1 MKKALA
7 TILALVMALGFTT
20 MAWAADEG
28 PDMSGTV
35 VNVTAANAQDVL
47 DGKYGSIDGKTI
59 HFAQG
64 AYEKLYLA
72 RVIADDTCLGSGVD
86 YYKGVAH
93 VEVKG
98 SGSTCNP
105 IVTWTV
111 GDKVSAFAGLTTRA
125 QFFVR
130 TVKNVTFTAEAGAT
144 FAGFEA
150 AARWAN
156 DTEKTAMSA
165 YFSSKNVQ
173 FEELRIEKGEDGND
187 LTSPIVRTNYSG
199 SWLDFSL
206 QNITFDG
213 LTINGSL
220 SVSKA
225 KDVLT
230 NYDNDG
236 IIVRNCSF
244 NPSGEGKN
252 GIELKSLTTPYR
264 NVQVTGCTFTGATND
279 GLYIQR
285 LQGAT
290 IKNNSFENIGKRAIQ
305 LNANNGM
312 GGNVIIQENYINNC
326 GDRAIRFG
334 TVNSDA
340 NVKVNNNVIVN
351 STGREGGQLFK
362 ANEVETGG
370 SVNLDN
376 NYWSGKPAAT
386 AVNTGSGVTV
396 PTKTGIAGGTFKG
409 EVTADMLVEGVV
421 TVNNGDG
428 TFTVR
433 APQPEQTPPRYYYY
447 NSTTTDTKADDTKG
461 SPKTFDAGIA
471 LYVGMALTSAAGVA
485 FVGKKRED

>member
-1 MKKALA
+1 MKKVLA
-7 TILALVMALGFTT
+7 TILALVMALGVTT
-20 MAWAADEG
+20 MAWAGNEG

-64 AYEKLYLA
+64 EYGILYLA

-86 YYKGVAH
+86 YYKGVAN

-111 GDKVSAFAGLTTRA
+111 GDKVSAFDRLTTRA

-156 DTEKTAMSA
+156 DTEMAAMSA

-187 LTSPIVRTNYSG
+187 LTSPYVRTNYSG

-206 QNITFDG
+206 QNITFNG
-213 LTINGSL
+213 LTIKGSL

-225 KDVLT
+225 DVLT
-230 NYDNDG
+230 DYANDD
-236 IIVRNCSF
+236 IIVKNCSF
-244 NPSGEGKN
+244 NPSGEWKN
-252 GIELKSLTTPYR
+252 GIELKSLTTPYQ

-290 IKNNSFENIGKRAIQ
+290 IENNSFKNIGKRAIQ
-305 LNANNGM
+305 LNAGDNEGNGM
-312 GGNVIIQENYINNC
+312 GGNVIIQENYIDTC

-351 STGREGGQLFK
+351 SGDESGQLFK
-362 ANEVETGG
+362 ANKVMTGG

-386 AVNTGSGVTV
+386 AVNPNGGVTV
-396 PTKTGIAGGTFKG
+396 PTKTGIVGGTFTVD
-409 EVTADMLVEGVV
+409 VTNYMAEGVV

-433 APQPEQTPPRYYYY
+433 APRYYY
-447 NSTTTDTKADDTKG
+447 NSTTTTTDTKADDTKG
-461 SPKTFDAGIA
+461 SPKTFDAGMGIYAVSA
-471 LYVGMALTSAAGVA
+471 LLSVTGMAYVG
-485 FVGKKRED
+485 KRKF

>member
-1 MKKALA
+1 MKKVLA
-7 TILALVMALGFTT
+7 TILALVMALGLTT
-20 MAWAADEG
+20 MAWAGNEG

-156 DTEKTAMSA
+156 DTEMAAMSA
-165 YFSSKNVQ
+165 YFSNKNVQ

-187 LTSPIVRTNYSG
+187 LTSPYVRTNYSG

-213 LTINGSL
+213 LTIDGSL
-220 SVSKA
+220 SVSKLSVSET

-230 NYDNDG
+230 DYANDG
-236 IIVRNCSF
+236 IIVKNCSF

-252 GIELKSLTTPYR
+252 GIELKSLIAPYR

-290 IKNNSFENIGKRAIQ
+290 IKNNSFKNISKRAIQ
-305 LNANNGM
+305 LNADNGM
-312 GGNVIIQENYINNC
+312 GGNVIIQENYIDSC

-334 TVNSDA
+334 TVNGDA

-351 STGREGGQLFK
+351 SGDESGQLFK
-362 ANEVETGG
+362 ANEVMTGG

-376 NYWSGKPAAT
+376 NYWSGKTAAT
-386 AVNTGSGVTV
+386 AVNPNGGVTV
-396 PTKTGIAGGTFKG
+396 PTKTGIVGGTFKG
-409 EVTADMLVEGVV
+409 EVTADMLAEGVV

-433 APQPEQTPPRYYYY
+433 APRYYYY
-447 NSTTTDTKADDTKG
+447 NSTTTDTKADGTKG
-461 SPKTFDAGIA
+461 SPKTFDAGVGIYA
-471 LYVGMALTSAAGVA
+471 VTAVLSVTGMAWTA
-485 FVGKKRED
+485 KKRGN

>member
-1 MKKALA
+1 MKKVLA
-7 TILALVMALGFTT
+7 TILALVMALGVTT
-20 MAWAADEG
+20 MVWAADGG

-187 LTSPIVRTNYSG
+187 LTSPFVRTNYSG

-230 NYDNDG
+230 DYANDD
-236 IIVRNCSF
+236 IIVKNCSF

-252 GIELKSLTTPYR
+252 GIELKSLTTPYQ

-290 IKNNSFENIGKRAIQ
+290 IKNNSFKNISKRAIQ
-305 LNANNGM
+305 LNADNGM
-312 GGNVIIQENYINNC
+312 GGNVIIQENYIDNC

-351 STGREGGQLFK
+351 SGDESGQLFK
-362 ANEVETGG
+362 ANKVMTGG

-376 NYWSGKPAAT
+376 NYWSDKPAAT
-386 AVNTGSGVTV
+386 AVNPNGGVTV
-396 PTKTGIAGGTFKG
+396 PTKTGIAVGTFKG
-409 EVTADMLVEGVV
+409 EVTADMLAEGVV

-433 APQPEQTPPRYYYY
+433 APQYYYY
-447 NSTTTDTKADDTKG
+447 NSTTTDTKTTDTKG
-461 SPKTFDAGIA
+461 SPKTFDAG
-471 LYVGMALTSAAGVA
+471 VGIYAVTAVLSVTGRAWTA
-485 FVGKKRED
+485 KKRGT

>member
-1 MKKALA
+1 MKKVLA
-7 TILALVMALGFTT
+7 TILALVMALSVTT
-20 MAWAADEG
+20 MAWAGNEV

-35 VNVTAANAQDVL
+35 VNVTTENAQAVL

-64 AYEKLYLA
+64 EYGILYLA

-86 YYKGVAH
+86 YYKGVAN
-93 VEVKG
+93 VKVQG

-111 GDKVSAFAGLTTRA
+111 GDKVSAFTDLTTRA

-156 DTEKTAMSA
+156 DTEMAAMSA
-165 YFSSKNVQ
+165 HFSVKNVQ
-173 FEELRIEKGEDGND
+173 FEELRIEKGEDGKD
-187 LTSPIVRTNYSG
+187 LTSPFVRTNYSG

-206 QNITFDG
+206 QNITFNG

-225 KDVLT
+225 DVLT
-230 NYDNDG
+230 DYANDD
-236 IIVRNCSF
+236 IIVKNCSF
-244 NPSGEGKN
+244 NPSGEWKN
-252 GIELKSLTTPYR
+252 GIELKSLTTPYQ
-264 NVQVTGCTFTGATND
+264 NVQVTGCTFTGVTGVTND

-290 IKNNSFENIGKRAIQ
+290 IKNNSFKNIGERAIQ
-305 LNANNGM
+305 LNADNGM

-334 TVNSDA
+334 TVNGDA

-351 STGREGGQLFK
+351 STGRDGELFK
-362 ANEVETGG
+362 ANEVKPGG

-376 NYWSGKPAAT
+376 NYWSGKTAAT
-386 AVNTGSGVTV
+386 AVNTNGGVTV
-396 PTKTGIAGGTFKG
+396 PTKTGIAVGTFKG
-409 EVTADMLVEGVV
+409 EVTADMLAEGVV

-433 APQPEQTPPRYYYY
+433 APRYYY
-447 NSTTTDTKADDTKG
+447 NSTTTTTDTKADGTKG
-461 SPKTFDAGIA
+461 SPKTFDAGVGIYA
-471 LYVGMALTSAAGVA
+471 VTAVLSVTGMAWTA
-485 FVGKKRED
+485 KKRGN

>member
-1 MKKALA
+1 MKKVLA
-7 TILALVMALGFTT
+7 TILALVMALGLTT
-20 MAWAADEG
+20 MAWAGNEV
-28 PDMSGTV
+28 PDTSGTV

-72 RVIADDTCLGSGVD
+72 RAIANDNCLGSGVD
-86 YYKGVAH
+86 YYKGVVH
-93 VEVKG
+93 VEKKG
-98 SGSTCNP
+98 SGSTFNP

-111 GDKVSAFAGLTTRA
+111 GDKVSAFTDLTTRA

-150 AARWAN
+150 VARWAN

-173 FEELRIEKGEDGND
+173 FEALCIETGEGETA
-187 LTSPIVRTNYSG
+187 LTSPYVRTDYFG

-213 LTINGSL
+213 LTIDGSL
-220 SVSKA
+220 SVSKLSVSET

-230 NYDNDG
+230 DYANDG
-236 IIVRNCSF
+236 IIVKNCSF

-252 GIELKSLTTPYR
+252 GIELKSLIAPYR

-290 IKNNSFENIGKRAIQ
+290 IKNNSFENIGNRAIQ
-305 LNANNGM
+305 LNADNGM
-312 GGNVIIQENYINNC
+312 GGNVIIQENYIDNC

-362 ANEVETGG
+362 ANKVKPGG

-376 NYWSGKPAAT
+376 NYWSGMPAAT
-386 AVNTGSGVTV
+386 AVNTNGDVTV
-396 PTKTGIAGGTFKG
+396 PTKTGIVGGTFKG
-409 EVTADMLVEGVV
+409 EVTADMLAEGVV

-433 APQPEQTPPRYYYY
+433 APRYYY
-447 NSTTTDTKADDTKG
+447 NSTTTTTDTKTDTTKG
-461 SPKTFDAGIA
+461 SPKTFDAGVGIYA
-471 LYVGMALTSAAGVA
+471 VTAVLSVTGMAWTA
-485 FVGKKRED
+485 KKRED

>member
-1 MKKALA
+1 MKKVLA
-7 TILALVMALGFTT
+7 TILALVMALGVTT
-20 MAWAADEG
+20 MVWAADGG

-111 GDKVSAFAGLTTRA
+111 GDKVSAFDGLTTRA

-187 LTSPIVRTNYSG
+187 LTSPFVRTNYSG

-230 NYDNDG
+230 DYANDD
-236 IIVRNCSF
+236 IIVKNCSF

-252 GIELKSLTTPYR
+252 GIELKSLTTPYQ

-290 IKNNSFENIGKRAIQ
+290 IKNNSFKNISKRAIQ
-305 LNANNGM
+305 LNADNGM
-312 GGNVIIQENYINNC
+312 GGNVIIQENYIDNC

-351 STGREGGQLFK
+351 SGDESGQLFK
-362 ANEVETGG
+362 ANKVMTGG

-376 NYWSGKPAAT
+376 NYWSDKPAAT
-386 AVNTGSGVTV
+386 AVNPNGGVTV
-396 PTKTGIAGGTFKG
+396 PTKTGIAVGTFKG
-409 EVTADMLVEGVV
+409 EVTADMLAEGVV

-433 APQPEQTPPRYYYY
+433 APQYYYY
-447 NSTTTDTKADDTKG
+447 NSTTTDTKTTDTKG

>member
-1 MKKALA
+1 MKKVLA
-7 TILALVMALGFTT
+7 TILALVMALGLTT
-20 MAWAADEG
+20 MAWAGNEG

-72 RVIADDTCLGSGVD
+72 RVIANDNCLGSGVD
-86 YYKGVAH
+86 YYKGVVH
-93 VEVKG
+93 VEKKG
-98 SGSTCNP
+98 SGSTFNP

-111 GDKVSAFAGLTTRA
+111 GDKVSAFTDLTTRA

-165 YFSSKNVQ
+165 HFSSKNVQ

-187 LTSPIVRTNYSG
+187 LTSPFVRTNYSG

-225 KDVLT
+225 EAGLT
-230 NYDNDG
+230 QYANDG
-236 IIVRNCSF
+236 IIVKNCSF
-244 NPSGEGKN
+244 NPTGEGKN

-290 IKNNSFENIGKRAIQ
+290 IKNNSFKNISKRAIQ
-305 LNANNGM
+305 LNADNGM
-312 GGNVIIQENYINNC
+312 GGNVIIQENYIDNC

-334 TVNSDA
+334 TVNGDA

-351 STGREGGQLFK
+351 SGDESGQLFK
-362 ANEVETGG
+362 ANEVKSGG

-386 AVNTGSGVTV
+386 AVNTYGGVTV
-396 PTKTGIAGGTFKG
+396 PTKTGIVGGTFTVD
-409 EVTADMLVEGVV
+409 VTNYMAEGVV

-428 TFTVR
+428 SYSVVKKP
-433 APQPEQTPPRYYYY
+433 APRYYY
-447 NSTTTDTKADDTKG
+447 NSTTTTDTKADDTKG
-461 SPKTFDAGIA
+461 SPKTFDAGVGIYA
-471 LYVGMALTSAAGVA
+471 VTAVLSVTGMAWTA
-485 FVGKKRED
+485 KKRGN

>member
-1 MKKALA
+1 MKKVLA
-7 TILALVMALGFTT
+7 TILALVMALGLTT
-20 MAWAADEG
+20 MAWAGNEG

-35 VNVTAANAQDVL
+35 VTVTAENAQDVL

-64 AYEKLYLA
+64 TYEKLYLA
-72 RVIADDTCLGSGVD
+72 RVIADETCLGSGVD
-86 YYKGVAH
+86 YYKGVADI
-93 VEVKG
+93 KAQG
-98 SGSTCNP
+98 SGSTCNA

-111 GDKVSAFAGLTTRA
+111 GDKVSAFTDLTTRA
-125 QFFVR
+125 RFFVR

-150 AARWAN
+150 AAGWAK
-156 DTEKTAMSA
+156 DTEKAAMSK
-165 YFSSKNVQ
+165 YLRDKITK
-173 FEELRIEKGEDGND
+173 FEELRLDKGDDGND
-187 LTSPIVRTNYSG
+187 LPNPIVLKDYSE

-206 QNITFDG
+206 QNITFNG

-220 SVSKA
+220 SVSKT

-230 NYDNDG
+230 DYANDG
-236 IIVRNCSF
+236 IIVKNCSF

-252 GIELKSLTTPYR
+252 GIELKSLTTPYQ

-290 IKNNSFENIGKRAIQ
+290 IKNNSFKNISKRAIQ
-305 LNANNGM
+305 LNADNGM
-312 GGNVIIQENYINNC
+312 GGNVIIQENYIDTC

-351 STGREGGQLFK
+351 STGRDGELFK
-362 ANEVETGG
+362 ADKVKPGG

-376 NYWSGKPAAT
+376 NYWSGKTAAT
-386 AVNTGSGVTV
+386 AVNPNGGVTV

-433 APQPEQTPPRYYYY
+433 APQPEQTPPRYYYHP
-447 NSTTTDTKADDTKG
+447 TTDTKADDTKG
-461 SPKTFDAGIA
+461 SPKTFDAGVGIYA
-471 LYVGMALTSAAGVA
+471 VTAVLSVTGMAWTA
-485 FVGKKRED
+485 KKRGN

>member
-1 MKKALA
+1 MKKVLA
-7 TILALVMALGFTT
+7 TILALVMALGVTT
-20 MAWAADEG
+20 MVWAADGG

-111 GDKVSAFAGLTTRA
+111 GDKVSAFDGLTTRA

-187 LTSPIVRTNYSG
+187 LTSPFVRTNYSG

-230 NYDNDG
+230 DYANDD
-236 IIVRNCSF
+236 IIVKNCSF

-252 GIELKSLTTPYR
+252 GIELKSLTTPYQ

-290 IKNNSFENIGKRAIQ
+290 IKNNSFKNISKRAIQ
-305 LNANNGM
+305 LNADNGM
-312 GGNVIIQENYINNC
+312 GGNVIIQENYIDNC

-351 STGREGGQLFK
+351 SGDESGQLFK
-362 ANEVETGG
+362 ANKVMTGG

-376 NYWSGKPAAT
+376 NYWSDKPAAT
-386 AVNTGSGVTV
+386 AVNPNGGVTV
-396 PTKTGIAGGTFKG
+396 PTKTGIAVGTFKG
-409 EVTADMLVEGVV
+409 EVTADMLAEGVV

-433 APQPEQTPPRYYYY
+433 APQYYYY
-447 NSTTTDTKADDTKG
+447 NSTTTDTKTTDTKG
-461 SPKTFDAGIA
+461 SPKTFDAGVGIYA
-471 LYVGMALTSAAGVA
+471 VTAVLRVTGMAWTA
-485 FVGKKRED
+485 KKRGN

>member
-7 TILALVMALGFTT
+7 TILALVMALGLTT
-20 MAWAADEG
+20 MAWAENEG

-64 AYEKLYLA
+64 TYEKLYLA

-111 GDKVSAFAGLTTRA
+111 GDKVNAFAGLTTRA

-187 LTSPIVRTNYSG
+187 LTSPFVRTNYSG

-225 KDVLT
+225 KDVLAD
-230 NYDNDG
+230 YANDG
-236 IIVRNCSF
+236 IIVRNCRF

-290 IKNNSFENIGKRAIQ
+290 IKNNSFKNVSKRAIQ
-305 LNANNGM
+305 LNADNGM
-312 GGNVIIQENYINNC
+312 GGNVIIQENYIDTC

-351 STGREGGQLFK
+351 SGDESGQLFK
-362 ANEVETGG
+362 ANKVMTGG

-376 NYWSGKPAAT
+376 NYWSGKTAAT
-386 AVNTGSGVTV
+386 AVNPNGGVTV

-409 EVTADMLVEGVV
+409 EVTADMLAEGVV

-447 NSTTTDTKADDTKG
+447 PTTDTKADGTKG
-461 SPKTFDAGIA
+461 SPKTFDAGVGIYA
-471 LYVGMALTSAAGVA
+471 VTAVLSVTGMAWTA
-485 FVGKKRED
+485 KKRGN

>member
-1 MKKALA
+1 MKKVLA
-7 TILALVMALGFTT
+7 TILALVMALGVTT
-20 MAWAADEG
+20 MAWAGNEG

-72 RVIADDTCLGSGVD
+72 RVIADDACLGSGVD

-111 GDKVSAFAGLTTRA
+111 GDKVSAFTDLTTRA

-187 LTSPIVRTNYSG
+187 LTSPFVRTNYSG

-225 KDVLT
+225 EAGLT
-230 NYDNDG
+230 QYANDG
-236 IIVRNCSF
+236 IIVKNCSF
-244 NPSGEGKN
+244 NPTGEGKN

-290 IKNNSFENIGKRAIQ
+290 IKNNSFKNIGARAIQ

-312 GGNVIIQENYINNC
+312 GGNVIIQENYIDSC

-351 STGREGGQLFK
+351 STGRDGGQLFK
-362 ANEVETGG
+362 ANGVEPGG

-376 NYWSGKPAAT
+376 NYWSDKPAAT
-386 AVNTGSGVTV
+386 AVNPNGGVTV
-396 PTKTGIAGGTFKG
+396 PTKTGIAVGTFKG
-409 EVTADMLVEGVV
+409 EVTADMLAEGVV

-433 APQPEQTPPRYYYY
+433 APQYYYY
-447 NSTTTDTKADDTKG
+447 NSTTTTTDTKADDTKG
-461 SPKTFDAGIA
+461 SPKTFDAGVGIYA
-471 LYVGMALTSAAGVA
+471 ATAVLSVTGMAWTA
-485 FVGKKRED
+485 KKRGN

>member
-1 MKKALA
+1 
-7 TILALVMALGFTT
+7 
-20 MAWAADEG
+20 
-28 PDMSGTV
+28 MSGTV

-47 DGKYGSIDGKTI
+47 DGTYGSIDGKTI

-111 GDKVSAFAGLTTRA
+111 GDKVSAFDGLTTRA

-187 LTSPIVRTNYSG
+187 LTSPFVRTNYSG

-230 NYDNDG
+230 DYANDD
-236 IIVRNCSF
+236 IIVKNCSF

-252 GIELKSLTTPYR
+252 GIELKSLTTPYQ

-290 IKNNSFENIGKRAIQ
+290 IKNNSFKNISNRAIQ
-305 LNANNGM
+305 LNADNGM
-312 GGNVIIQENYINNC
+312 GGNVIIQENYIDNC

-351 STGREGGQLFK
+351 SGDESGQLFK
-362 ANEVETGG
+362 ANKVMTGG

-376 NYWSGKPAAT
+376 NYWSDKPAAT
-386 AVNTGSGVTV
+386 AVNPNGGVTV
-396 PTKTGIAGGTFKG
+396 PTKTGIAVGTFKG
-409 EVTADMLVEGVV
+409 EVTADMLAEGVV

-433 APQPEQTPPRYYYY
+433 APQYYYY
-447 NSTTTDTKADDTKG
+447 NSTTTDTKTTDTKG
-461 SPKTFDAGIA
+461 SPKTFDAGVGIYA
-471 LYVGMALTSAAGVA
+471 VTAVLSVTGMAWTA
-485 FVGKKRED
+485 KKRGN

>member
-1 MKKALA
+1 MKKVLA
-7 TILALVMALGFTT
+7 TILALVMALGVTT
-20 MAWAADEG
+20 MVWAADGG

-111 GDKVSAFAGLTTRA
+111 GDKVSAFDGLTTRA

-187 LTSPIVRTNYSG
+187 LTSPFVRTNYSG

-230 NYDNDG
+230 DYANDD
-236 IIVRNCSF
+236 IIVKNCSF

-252 GIELKSLTTPYR
+252 GIELKSLTTPYQ
-264 NVQVTGCTFTGATND
+264 NVQVTGCTFTGASND
-279 GLYIQR
+279 GFYIQR

-290 IKNNSFENIGKRAIQ
+290 IKNNSFKNISKRAIQ
-305 LNANNGM
+305 LNADNGM
-312 GGNVIIQENYINNC
+312 GGNVIIQENYIDNC

-351 STGREGGQLFK
+351 SGDESGQLFK
-362 ANEVETGG
+362 ANKVMTGG

-376 NYWSGKPAAT
+376 NYWSDKPAAT
-386 AVNTGSGVTV
+386 AVNPNGGVTV
-396 PTKTGIAGGTFKG
+396 PTKTGIAVGTFKG
-409 EVTADMLVEGVV
+409 EVTADMLAEGVV

-433 APQPEQTPPRYYYY
+433 APQYYYY
-447 NSTTTDTKADDTKG
+447 NSTTTDTKTTDTKG
-461 SPKTFDAGIA
+461 SPKTFDAGVGIYA
-471 LYVGMALTSAAGVA
+471 VTAVLSVTGMAWTA
-485 FVGKKRED
+485 KKRGN

>member
-1 MKKALA
+1 MKKVLA
-7 TILALVMALGFTT
+7 TILALVMALGVTT
-20 MAWAADEG
+20 MVWAADGG

-98 SGSTCNP
+98 SGSTCNL

-111 GDKVSAFAGLTTRA
+111 GDKVSAFDGLTTRA

-187 LTSPIVRTNYSG
+187 LTSPFVRTNYSG

-230 NYDNDG
+230 DYANDD
-236 IIVRNCSF
+236 IIVKNCSF

-252 GIELKSLTTPYR
+252 GIELKSLTTPYQ

-290 IKNNSFENIGKRAIQ
+290 IKNNSFKNISKRAIQ
-305 LNANNGM
+305 LNADNGM
-312 GGNVIIQENYINNC
+312 GGNVIIQENYIDNC

-351 STGREGGQLFK
+351 SGDESGQLFK
-362 ANEVETGG
+362 ANKVMTGG

-376 NYWSGKPAAT
+376 NYWSDKPAAT
-386 AVNTGSGVTV
+386 AVNPNGGVTV
-396 PTKTGIAGGTFKG
+396 PTKTGIAVGTFKG
-409 EVTADMLVEGVV
+409 EVTADMLAEGVV

-433 APQPEQTPPRYYYY
+433 APQYYYY
-447 NSTTTDTKADDTKG
+447 NSTTTDTKTTDTKG
-461 SPKTFDAGIA
+461 SPKTFDAGVGIYA
-471 LYVGMALTSAAGVA
+471 VTAVLSVTGMAWTA
-485 FVGKKRED
+485 KKRGN

>member
-1 MKKALA
+1 MKKVLA
-7 TILALVMALGFTT
+7 TILALVMALGLTT
-20 MAWAADEG
+20 MAWAENEG

-64 AYEKLYLA
+64 TYEKLYLA

-111 GDKVSAFAGLTTRA
+111 GDKVNAFAGLTTRA

-187 LTSPIVRTNYSG
+187 LTSPFVRTNYSG

-230 NYDNDG
+230 DYANDG
-236 IIVRNCSF
+236 IIVRNCRF

-290 IKNNSFENIGKRAIQ
+290 IKNNSFKNISKRAIQ
-305 LNANNGM
+305 LNADNGM
-312 GGNVIIQENYINNC
+312 GGNVIIQENYIDTC

-351 STGREGGQLFK
+351 SGDESGQLFK
-362 ANEVETGG
+362 ANKVMTGG

-376 NYWSGKPAAT
+376 NYWSGKTAAT
-386 AVNTGSGVTV
+386 AVNPNGGVTV

-409 EVTADMLVEGVV
+409 EVTADMLAEGVV

-447 NSTTTDTKADDTKG
+447 PTTDTKADGTKG
-461 SPKTFDAGIA
+461 SPKTFDAGVGIYA
-471 LYVGMALTSAAGVA
+471 VTAVLSVTGMAWTA
-485 FVGKKRED
+485 KKRGN

>member
-1 MKKALA
+1 MKKVLA
-7 TILALVMALGFTT
+7 TILALIMALGLTT
-20 MAWAADEG
+20 MAWAGNEG

-64 AYEKLYLA
+64 TYEKLYLA

-86 YYKGVAH
+86 YYKGVAR

-111 GDKVSAFAGLTTRA
+111 GDKVSAFDGLTTRA

-156 DTEKTAMSA
+156 DTEKTAMSE

-173 FEELRIEKGEDGND
+173 FKELRIEKGEDGND

-206 QNITFDG
+206 QNITFNG

-220 SVSKA
+220 SVSKT

-230 NYDNDG
+230 DYANDG

-252 GIELKSLTTPYR
+252 GIELKSLITPYR

-290 IKNNSFENIGKRAIQ
+290 IENNSFKNIGKRAIQ
-305 LNANNGM
+305 LNADNGM

-334 TVNSDA
+334 TVNDDA

-351 STGREGGQLFK
+351 STGDESGQLFK
-362 ANEVETGG
+362 ANEVKTGG

-386 AVNTGSGVTV
+386 AVNTNGGVTV

-409 EVTADMLVEGVV
+409 EVTADMLAEGVV

-433 APQPEQTPPRYYYY
+433 APQPEQTPPRYYYHP
-447 NSTTTDTKADDTKG
+447 TTDTKADDTKG
-461 SPKTFDAGIA
+461 SPKTFDAGVGIYA
-471 LYVGMALTSAAGVA
+471 VTAVLSVTGMAWTA
-485 FVGKKRED
+485 KKRGN

>member
-1 MKKALA
+1 MKKLLA
-7 TILALVMALGFTT
+7 MALALVMALGVTT
-20 MAWAADEG
+20 MAWAEDEG

-64 AYEKLYLA
+64 EYGILYLA

-86 YYKGVAH
+86 YYKGVPD
-93 VEVKG
+93 VKVQG
-98 SGSTCNP
+98 SGSTCNR

-111 GDKVSAFAGLTTRA
+111 GDKVSAFDRLTTRA

-130 TVKNVTFTAEAGAT
+130 TVKNITFTAEAGAT

-156 DTEKTAMSA
+156 DTEKTAMSE

-173 FEELRIEKGEDGND
+173 FEELRIEKGDDGNT

-230 NYDNDG
+230 DYANDG
-236 IIVRNCSF
+236 IIVKNCSF

-252 GIELKSLTTPYR
+252 GIELKSLTTPYQ

-290 IKNNSFENIGKRAIQ
+290 IENNSFKNIGKRAIQ
-305 LNANNGM
+305 LNADNGM

-334 TVNSDA
+334 TVNDDA

-351 STGREGGQLFK
+351 SVGRDGGQLFK
-362 ANEVETGG
+362 ANGVEPGG

-386 AVNTGSGVTV
+386 AVNTNGGVTV
-396 PTKTGIAGGTFKG
+396 PTKTGIAGGTFTVD
-409 EVTADMLVEGVV
+409 VTDYMADGMV
-421 TVNNGDG
+421 TVKNADG
-428 TFTVR
+428 SYSVVEKP
-433 APQPEQTPPRYYYY
+433 APRYYY
-447 NSTTTDTKADDTKG
+447 NSTTTTDTKKDESKS
-461 SPKTFDAGIA
+461 SPKTFDAGVGIYAVSA
-471 LYVGMALTSAAGVA
+471 LLSVTGMAYVG
-485 FVGKKRED
+485 KRKF

>member
-1 MKKALA
+1 MLL
-7 TILALVMALGFTT
+7 TLVMALGVTT
-20 MAWAADEG
+20 MAWAADGG

-111 GDKVSAFAGLTTRA
+111 GDKVSAFDGLTTRA

-187 LTSPIVRTNYSG
+187 LTSPFVRTNYSG

-230 NYDNDG
+230 DYANDD
-236 IIVRNCSF
+236 IIVKNCSF

-252 GIELKSLTTPYR
+252 GIELKSLTTPYQ

-290 IKNNSFENIGKRAIQ
+290 IKNNSFKNISKRAIQ
-305 LNANNGM
+305 LNADNGM
-312 GGNVIIQENYINNC
+312 GGNVIIQENYIDNC

-351 STGREGGQLFK
+351 SGDESGQLFK
-362 ANEVETGG
+362 ANKVMTGG

-376 NYWSGKPAAT
+376 NYWSDKPAAT
-386 AVNTGSGVTV
+386 AVNPNGGVTV
-396 PTKTGIAGGTFKG
+396 PTKTGIAVGTFKG
-409 EVTADMLVEGVV
+409 EVTADMLAEGVEAV
-421 TVNNGDG
+421 PNGDG
-428 TFTVR
+428 TYTVKKIVH
-433 APQPEQTPPRYYYY
+433 YYYHP
-447 NSTTTDTKADDTKG
+447 TTDTKADGTKG
-461 SPKTFDAGIA
+461 SPKTFDAGVGIYA
-471 LYVGMALTSAAGVA
+471 VTAMLSVTGMAW
-485 FVGKKRED
+485 VGKKRH

>member
-7 TILALVMALGFTT
+7 TILALVMALGVTT
-20 MAWAADEG
+20 MVWAADGG

-111 GDKVSAFAGLTTRA
+111 GDKVSAFDGLTTRA

-165 YFSSKNVQ
+165 YFGSKNVQ

-187 LTSPIVRTNYSG
+187 LTSPFVRTNYSG

-230 NYDNDG
+230 DYANDD
-236 IIVRNCSF
+236 IIVKNCSF

-252 GIELKSLTTPYR
+252 GIELKSLTTPYQ

-290 IKNNSFENIGKRAIQ
+290 IKNNSFKNISKRAIQ
-305 LNANNGM
+305 LNADNGM
-312 GGNVIIQENYINNC
+312 GGNVIIQENYIDNC

-351 STGREGGQLFK
+351 SGDESGQLFK
-362 ANEVETGG
+362 ANKVMTGG

-376 NYWSGKPAAT
+376 NYWSDKPAAT
-386 AVNTGSGVTV
+386 AVNPNGGVTV
-396 PTKTGIAGGTFKG
+396 PTKTGIAVGTFKG
-409 EVTADMLVEGVV
+409 EVTADMLAEGVV

-433 APQPEQTPPRYYYY
+433 APQYYYY
-447 NSTTTDTKADDTKG
+447 NSTTTDTKTTDTKG
-461 SPKTFDAGIA
+461 SPKTFDAGVGIYA
-471 LYVGMALTSAAGVA
+471 VTAVLSVTGMAWTA
-485 FVGKKRED
+485 KKRGN

>member
-7 TILALVMALGFTT
+7 TILALVMALGLTT
-20 MAWAADEG
+20 MAWAENEG

-64 AYEKLYLA
+64 TYEKLYLA

-111 GDKVSAFAGLTTRA
+111 GDKVNAFAGLTTRA

-187 LTSPIVRTNYSG
+187 LTSPFVRTNYSG

-230 NYDNDG
+230 DYANDG
-236 IIVRNCSF
+236 IIVRNCRF

-290 IKNNSFENIGKRAIQ
+290 IKNNSFKNISKRAIQ
-305 LNANNGM
+305 LNADNGM
-312 GGNVIIQENYINNC
+312 GGNVIIQENYIDTC

-351 STGREGGQLFK
+351 SGDESGQLFK
-362 ANEVETGG
+362 ANKVMTGG

-376 NYWSGKPAAT
+376 NYWSGKTAAT
-386 AVNTGSGVTV
+386 AVNPNGGVTV

-409 EVTADMLVEGVV
+409 EVTADMLAEGVV

-447 NSTTTDTKADDTKG
+447 PTTDTKADGTKG
-461 SPKTFDAGIA
+461 SPKTFDAGVGIYA
-471 LYVGMALTSAAGVA
+471 VTAVLSVTGMAWTA
-485 FVGKKRED
+485 KKRGN

>member
-1 MKKALA
+1 MKKVLA
-7 TILALVMALGFTT
+7 TILALVMALGVTT
-20 MAWAADEG
+20 MAWAADGG

-111 GDKVSAFAGLTTRA
+111 GDKVSAFDGLTTRA

-187 LTSPIVRTNYSG
+187 LTSPFVRTNYSG

-230 NYDNDG
+230 DYANDD
-236 IIVRNCSF
+236 IIVKNCSF

-252 GIELKSLTTPYR
+252 GIELKSLTTPYQ

-290 IKNNSFENIGKRAIQ
+290 IKNNSFKNISKRAIQ
-305 LNANNGM
+305 LNADNGM
-312 GGNVIIQENYINNC
+312 GGNVIIQENYIDNC

-351 STGREGGQLFK
+351 SGDESGQLFK
-362 ANEVETGG
+362 ANKVMTGG

-376 NYWSGKPAAT
+376 NYWSDKPAAT
-386 AVNTGSGVTV
+386 AVNPNGGVTV
-396 PTKTGIAGGTFKG
+396 PTKTGIAVGTFKG
-409 EVTADMLVEGVV
+409 EVTADMLAEGVV

-433 APQPEQTPPRYYYY
+433 APQYYYY
-447 NSTTTDTKADDTKG
+447 NSTTTDTKTTDTKG
-461 SPKTFDAGIA
+461 SPKTFDAGVGIYA
-471 LYVGMALTSAAGVA
+471 VTAVLSVTGMAWTA
-485 FVGKKRED
+485 KKRGN

>member
-7 TILALVMALGFTT
+7 TILALVMALGLTT

-28 PDMSGTV
+28 PDMNGTV
-35 VNVTAANAQDVL
+35 VNVTTENAQDVL

-72 RVIADDTCLGSGVD
+72 RVIANDACLGSGVD
-86 YYKGVAH
+86 YYKGVVH
-93 VEVKG
+93 VEKKG
-98 SGSTCNP
+98 SGSTFNP

-111 GDKVSAFAGLTTRA
+111 GDKVSAFTDLTTRA

-156 DTEKTAMSA
+156 STEKTAMSA
-165 YFSSKNVQ
+165 YFSNKNVR
-173 FEELRIEKGEDGND
+173 FEELRIVEGEGGTA
-187 LTSPIVRTNYSG
+187 LTSPYVCTDYSE

-220 SVSKA
+220 SVSKT

-230 NYDNDG
+230 DYANDG

-244 NPSGEGKN
+244 NPIGEGKN

-290 IKNNSFENIGKRAIQ
+290 IKNNSFKNISKRAIQ
-305 LNANNGM
+305 LNADNGM
-312 GGNVIIQENYINNC
+312 GGNVIIQENYIDNC

-351 STGREGGQLFK
+351 SGDESGQLFK
-362 ANEVETGG
+362 ANKVMTGG

-376 NYWSGKPAAT
+376 NYWSDKPAAT
-386 AVNTGSGVTV
+386 AVNPNGGVTV
-396 PTKTGIAGGTFKG
+396 PTKTGIAVGTFKG
-409 EVTADMLVEGVV
+409 EVTADMLAEGVV

-433 APQPEQTPPRYYYY
+433 APQYYYY
-447 NSTTTDTKADDTKG
+447 NSTTTDTKTTDTKG
-461 SPKTFDAGIA
+461 SPKTFDAGVGIYA
-471 LYVGMALTSAAGVA
+471 VTAVLSVTGMAWTA
-485 FVGKKRED
+485 KKRGN

>member
-1 MKKALA
+1 MKKVLA
-7 TILALVMALGFTT
+7 TVLALVMALGLTT
-20 MAWAADEG
+20 MAWAENEG

-64 AYEKLYLA
+64 TYEKLYLA

-111 GDKVSAFAGLTTRA
+111 GDKVNAFAGLTTRA

-187 LTSPIVRTNYSG
+187 LTSPFVRTNYSG

-225 KDVLT
+225 KDVLAD
-230 NYDNDG
+230 YANDG
-236 IIVRNCSF
+236 IIVRNCRF

-290 IKNNSFENIGKRAIQ
+290 IKNNSFKNVSKRAIQ
-305 LNANNGM
+305 LNADNGM
-312 GGNVIIQENYINNC
+312 GGNVIIQENYIDTC

-351 STGREGGQLFK
+351 SGDESGQLFK
-362 ANEVETGG
+362 ANKVMTGG

-376 NYWSGKPAAT
+376 NYWSGKTAAT
-386 AVNTGSGVTV
+386 AVNPNGGVTV

-409 EVTADMLVEGVV
+409 EVMADMLAEGVV

-447 NSTTTDTKADDTKG
+447 PTTDTKADGTKG
-461 SPKTFDAGIA
+461 SPKTFDAGVGIYA
-471 LYVGMALTSAAGVA
+471 VTAVLSVTGMAWTA
-485 FVGKKRED
+485 KKRGN

>member
-1 MKKALA
+1 MKKVLA
-7 TILALVMALGFTT
+7 TILALVMALGLTT
-20 MAWAADEG
+20 MAWAGNEG

-64 AYEKLYLA
+64 EYGILYLA
-72 RVIADDTCLGSGVD
+72 RVIADDNCLGSGVD
-86 YYKGVAH
+86 YYKGVVH
-93 VEVKG
+93 VEKKG
-98 SGSTCNP
+98 SGSTFNP

-111 GDKVSAFAGLTTRA
+111 GDKVSAFTDLTTRA

-150 AARWAN
+150 VARWAN

-173 FEELRIEKGEDGND
+173 FEALSIETGEGETA
-187 LTSPIVRTNYSG
+187 LTSPYVRTDYFG

-213 LTINGSL
+213 LTIDGSL
-220 SVSKA
+220 SVSKLSVSET

-230 NYDNDG
+230 DYANDG
-236 IIVRNCSF
+236 IIVKNCSF

-290 IKNNSFENIGKRAIQ
+290 IKNNSFKNISKRAIQ

-312 GGNVIIQENYINNC
+312 GGNVIIQENYIDTC

-351 STGREGGQLFK
+351 STGRDGGQLFK
-362 ANEVETGG
+362 ANGVQTGG

-376 NYWSGKPAAT
+376 NYWSGKTAAT
-386 AVNTGSGVTV
+386 AVNANGGVTV
-396 PTKTGIAGGTFKG
+396 PTKTGIVGGTFTVD
-409 EVTADMLVEGVV
+409 VTNYMAEGVV

-428 TFTVR
+428 SYSVVKKP
-433 APQPEQTPPRYYYY
+433 APRYYY

-461 SPKTFDAGIA
+461 SPKTFDAGVGIYA
-471 LYVGMALTSAAGVA
+471 VTAVLSVTGMAWTA
-485 FVGKKRED
+485 KKRGN

>member
-1 MKKALA
+1 MKKVLA
-7 TILALVMALGFTT
+7 TILALVMALGLTT

-28 PDMSGTV
+28 PDMNGTV
-35 VNVTAANAQDVL
+35 VNVTSANAQDVL

-64 AYEKLYLA
+64 TYEKLYLA

-111 GDKVSAFAGLTTRA
+111 GDKVSAFDGLTTRA

-156 DTEKTAMSA
+156 DTEKTAMSE

-173 FEELRIEKGEDGND
+173 FKELRIEKGEDGND

-230 NYDNDG
+230 NYANDG

-252 GIELKSLTTPYR
+252 GIELKSLTTPYQ

-290 IKNNSFENIGKRAIQ
+290 IKNNSFKNISKRAIQ
-305 LNANNGM
+305 LNADNGM
-312 GGNVIIQENYINNC
+312 GGNVIIQENYIDNC

-351 STGREGGQLFK
+351 SAGDESGQLFK
-362 ANEVETGG
+362 ANRVETGG

-386 AVNTGSGVTV
+386 AVNTNGGVDE

-409 EVTADMLVEGVV
+409 EVTVDMLAEGVV

-433 APQPEQTPPRYYYY
+433 APQPEQTPPRYYYHP
-447 NSTTTDTKADDTKG
+447 TTDTKTDEAKG

-485 FVGKKRED
+485 FVGKKRGN

>member
-1 MKKALA
+1 MKKVLA
-7 TILALVMALGFTT
+7 TILALVMALGVTT
-20 MAWAADEG
+20 MAWAGNEE
-28 PDMSGTV
+28 PVMSGTV
-35 VNVTAANAQDVL
+35 VNVTTENAQAVL
-47 DGKYGSIDGKTI
+47 DGEYGSIDGKTI

-64 AYEKLYLA
+64 TYEKLYLA
-72 RVIADDTCLGSGVD
+72 RVIADDNCLGSGVD
-86 YYKGVAH
+86 YYKGVAN
-93 VEVKG
+93 VKVQG

-111 GDKVSAFAGLTTRA
+111 GDKVSAFTDLTTRA

-156 DTEKTAMSA
+156 DTEMAAMSA

-173 FEELRIEKGEDGND
+173 FEELRIEKGEDGKD
-187 LTSPIVRTNYSG
+187 LTSPFVRTNYSG

-230 NYDNDG
+230 DYANDG
-236 IIVRNCSF
+236 IIVKNCSF
-244 NPSGEGKN
+244 NPSGEWKN
-252 GIELKSLTTPYR
+252 GIELKSLTRPYQ

-290 IKNNSFENIGKRAIQ
+290 IKNNSFKNISKRAIQ
-305 LNANNGM
+305 LNADNGM
-312 GGNVIIQENYINNC
+312 GGNVIIQENYIDSC

-334 TVNSDA
+334 TVNGDA

-351 STGREGGQLFK
+351 SGDESGQLFK
-362 ANEVETGG
+362 ANEVKSGG

-386 AVNTGSGVTV
+386 AVNTYGGVTV
-396 PTKTGIAGGTFKG
+396 PTKTGIAVGTFKG
-409 EVTADMLVEGVV
+409 EVTADMLAEGVV

-433 APQPEQTPPRYYYY
+433 APRYYY
-447 NSTTTDTKADDTKG
+447 NSTTTDTKADGTKG
-461 SPKTFDAGIA
+461 SPKTFDAGVGIYA
-471 LYVGMALTSAAGVA
+471 VTAVLSVTGMAWTA
-485 FVGKKRED
+485 KKRGN

>member
-7 TILALVMALGFTT
+7 TILALVMALGLTT
-20 MAWAADEG
+20 MAWAENEG

-64 AYEKLYLA
+64 TYEKLYLA

-111 GDKVSAFAGLTTRA
+111 GDKVNAFAGLTTRA

-187 LTSPIVRTNYSG
+187 LTSPFVRTNYSG

-230 NYDNDG
+230 DYANDG
-236 IIVRNCSF
+236 IIVRNCRF

-290 IKNNSFENIGKRAIQ
+290 IKNNSFKNVSKRAIQ
-305 LNANNGM
+305 LNADNGM
-312 GGNVIIQENYINNC
+312 GGNVIIQENYIDTC

-351 STGREGGQLFK
+351 SGDESGQLFK
-362 ANEVETGG
+362 ANKVMTGG

-376 NYWSGKPAAT
+376 NYWSGKTAAT
-386 AVNTGSGVTV
+386 AVNPNGGVTV

-409 EVTADMLVEGVV
+409 EVTADMLAEGVV

-447 NSTTTDTKADDTKG
+447 PTTDTKADGTKG
-461 SPKTFDAGIA
+461 SPKTFDAGVGIYA
-471 LYVGMALTSAAGVA
+471 VTAVLSVTGMAWTA
-485 FVGKKRED
+485 KKRGN

>member
-1 MKKALA
+1 MKKLLA
-7 TILALVMALGFTT
+7 MLLTLVMALGVTT
-20 MAWAADEG
+20 MAWAADGG

-111 GDKVSAFAGLTTRA
+111 GDKVSAFDGLTTRA

-187 LTSPIVRTNYSG
+187 LTSPFVRTNYSG

-230 NYDNDG
+230 DYANDD
-236 IIVRNCSF
+236 IIVKNCSF
-244 NPSGEGKN
+244 NPRGEGKN
-252 GIELKSLTTPYR
+252 GIELKSLTTPYQ

-290 IKNNSFENIGKRAIQ
+290 IKNNSFKNISKRAIQ
-305 LNANNGM
+305 LNADNGM
-312 GGNVIIQENYINNC
+312 GGNVIIQENYIDNC

-351 STGREGGQLFK
+351 SGDESGQLFK
-362 ANEVETGG
+362 ANKVMTGG

-376 NYWSGKPAAT
+376 NYWSDKPAAT
-386 AVNTGSGVTV
+386 AVNPNGGVTV
-396 PTKTGIAGGTFKG
+396 PTKTGIAVGTFKG
-409 EVTADMLVEGVV
+409 EVTADMLAEGVEAV
-421 TVNNGDG
+421 PNGDG
-428 TFTVR
+428 TYTVKKIVH
-433 APQPEQTPPRYYYY
+433 YYYHP
-447 NSTTTDTKADDTKG
+447 TTDTKADGTKG
-461 SPKTFDAGIA
+461 SPKTFDAGVGIYA
-471 LYVGMALTSAAGVA
+471 VTAMLSVTGMAW
-485 FVGKKRED
+485 VGKKRH

>member
-1 MKKALA
+1 MKKLLA
-7 TILALVMALGFTT
+7 MLLTLMMALSVTT
-20 MAWAADEG
+20 ISWADGEG
-28 PDMSGTV
+28 PDTSGTV

-64 AYEKLYLA
+64 TYGKLYLA
-72 RVIADDTCLGSGVD
+72 RVIANDNCLRSGVD
-86 YYKGVAH
+86 YYKGVVH
-93 VEVKG
+93 VEKKG
-98 SGSTCNP
+98 SGSTFNP

-111 GDKVSAFAGLTTRA
+111 GDKVSAFTDLTTRA

-150 AARWAN
+150 VARWAN

-165 YFSSKNVQ
+165 YFSNKNVQ
-173 FEELRIEKGEDGND
+173 FEALSIETGEGETA
-187 LTSPIVRTNYSG
+187 LASPYVRKDYFG

-220 SVSKA
+220 SVSKLSVSET

-230 NYDNDG
+230 DYANDG
-236 IIVRNCSF
+236 IIVKNCSF

-252 GIELKSLTTPYR
+252 GIELKSLIAPYQ

-290 IKNNSFENIGKRAIQ
+290 IKNNSFKNISKRAIQ

-312 GGNVIIQENYINNC
+312 GGNVIIQENYIDTC

-334 TVNSDA
+334 TVNGDA

-351 STGREGGQLFK
+351 SAGRDGGQLFK
-362 ANEVETGG
+362 ANEVKTGG

-376 NYWSGKPAAT
+376 NYWNGKDAAT
-386 AVNTGSGVTV
+386 AVSNNGGVTV
-396 PTKTGIAGGTFKG
+396 PSKTGVTGGTFKG
-409 EVTADMLVEGVV
+409 EVTAAMLAEGVEAV
-421 TVNNGDG
+421 PNGDG
-428 TFTVR
+428 TFTVKKIVH
-433 APQPEQTPPRYYYY
+433 YYYHP
-447 NSTTTDTKADDTKG
+447 TTDTKVDETKG
-461 SPKTFDAGIA
+461 SPKTFDAGVGIYA
-471 LYVGMALTSAAGVA
+471 VTAMLSMTGMAW
-485 FVGKKRED
+485 VGKKRH

>member
-1 MKKALA
+1 MKKVLA
-7 TILALVMALGFTT
+7 TILALVMALGVTT
-20 MAWAADEG
+20 MAWAGNEG

-156 DTEKTAMSA
+156 DTEMAAMSA

-187 LTSPIVRTNYSG
+187 LTSPYVRTNYSG

-225 KDVLT
+225 ENVLT
-230 NYDNDG
+230 NYANDG
-236 IIVRNCSF
+236 IIVKNCSF
-244 NPSGEGKN
+244 NPTGDKQN
-252 GIELKSLTTPYR
+252 GIELKSLTTPYQ
-264 NVQVTGCTFTGATND
+264 NVQVTGCTFTGVTGVTND

-290 IKNNSFENIGKRAIQ
+290 IKNNSFKNIGERAIQ
-305 LNANNGM
+305 LNADNGM

-334 TVNSDA
+334 TVNGDA

-351 STGREGGQLFK
+351 STGRDGELFK
-362 ANEVETGG
+362 ANEVKPGG

-376 NYWSGKPAAT
+376 NYWSGKTAAT
-386 AVNTGSGVTV
+386 AVNTNGGVTV
-396 PTKTGIAGGTFKG
+396 PTKTGIAVGTFKG
-409 EVTADMLVEGVV
+409 EVTADMLAEGVV

-433 APQPEQTPPRYYYY
+433 APRYYY
-447 NSTTTDTKADDTKG
+447 NSTTTTTDTKADGTKG
-461 SPKTFDAGIA
+461 SPKTFDAGVGIYA
-471 LYVGMALTSAAGVA
+471 VTAVLSVTGMAWTA
-485 FVGKKRED
+485 KKRGN

>member
-1 MKKALA
+1 MKKVLA
-7 TILALVMALGFTT
+7 TILALVMALGVTT
-20 MAWAADEG
+20 MVWAADGG

-111 GDKVSAFAGLTTRA
+111 GDKVSAFDGLTTRA

-187 LTSPIVRTNYSG
+187 LTSPFVRTNYSG

-230 NYDNDG
+230 DYANDD
-236 IIVRNCSF
+236 IIVKNCSF

-252 GIELKSLTTPYR
+252 GIELKSLTTPYQ

-290 IKNNSFENIGKRAIQ
+290 IKNNSFKNISKRAIQ
-305 LNANNGM
+305 LNADNGM
-312 GGNVIIQENYINNC
+312 GGNVIIQENYIDNC

-351 STGREGGQLFK
+351 SGDESGQLFK
-362 ANEVETGG
+362 ANKVMTGG

-376 NYWSGKPAAT
+376 NYWSDKPAAT
-386 AVNTGSGVTV
+386 AVNPNGGVTV
-396 PTKTGIAGGTFKG
+396 PTKTGIAVGTFKG
-409 EVTADMLVEGVV
+409 EVTADMLAEGVV

-433 APQPEQTPPRYYYY
+433 APQYYYY
-447 NSTTTDTKADDTKG
+447 NSTTTDTKTTATKG
-461 SPKTFDAGIA
+461 SPKTFDAGVGIYA
-471 LYVGMALTSAAGVA
+471 VTAVLSVTGMAWTA
-485 FVGKKRED
+485 KKRGN

>member
-1 MKKALA
+1 MKKLLA
-7 TILALVMALGFTT
+7 MALALVMALGVTT
-20 MAWAADEG
+20 MAWAEGEG

-130 TVKNVTFTAEAGAT
+130 TIKNVTFTAEAGAT
-144 FAGFEA
+144 FAGFET

-156 DTEKTAMSA
+156 DTEKTAMSE
-165 YFSSKNVQ
+165 YFSRKNVQ
-173 FEELRIEKGEDGND
+173 FEELRIEKGEDGNN

-199 SWLDFSL
+199 SWFDFSL

-213 LTINGSL
+213 LTINGTL
-220 SVSKA
+220 SVNKA

-230 NYDNDG
+230 DYANDG
-236 IIVRNCSF
+236 IVVKNCSF

-252 GIELKSLTTPYR
+252 GIELKSLTTPYQ

-290 IKNNSFENIGKRAIQ
+290 IKNNSFKNIGERAIQ
-305 LNANNGM
+305 LNADNGM
-312 GGNVIIQENYINNC
+312 GGNVIIQENYIDNC

-334 TVNSDA
+334 TVNGDA
-340 NVKVNNNVIVN
+340 NVKVNNNVIFN
-351 STGREGGQLFK
+351 STGDESGQLFK
-362 ANEVETGG
+362 ANGVKAGG
-370 SVNLDN
+370 SVDLDN
-376 NYWSGKPAAT
+376 NYWSGKAAAT
-386 AVNTGSGVTV
+386 AVNPNGGVTV
-396 PTKTGIAGGTFKG
+396 PTQIGITGGTFAVD
-409 EVTADMLVEGVV
+409 VTDYMADGYKMVP
-421 TVNNGDG
+421 NGDS
-428 TFTVR
+428 TYTVEKIVR
-433 APQPEQTPPRYYYY
+433 YYY
-447 NSTTTDTKADDTKG
+447 NSTTTTTDTKKDDSKS
-461 SPKTFDAGIA
+461 SPKTFDAGVSIYA
-471 LYVGMALTSAAGVA
+471 VSAVLSVTGMAY
-485 FVGKKRED
+485 VGKKKF

>member
-1 MKKALA
+1 MKKVLA
-7 TILALVMALGFTT
+7 TILALVMALGVTT
-20 MAWAADEG
+20 MAWAGNEG

-72 RVIADDTCLGSGVD
+72 RVIADDACLGSGVD

-111 GDKVSAFAGLTTRA
+111 GDKVSAFTDLTTRA

-165 YFSSKNVQ
+165 YFSSKNVK

-187 LTSPIVRTNYSG
+187 LTSPFVRTNYSG

-206 QNITFDG
+206 QNITFNG

-230 NYDNDG
+230 DYANDG
-236 IIVRNCSF
+236 IIVKNCSF

-290 IKNNSFENIGKRAIQ
+290 IKNNSFKNISKRAIQ
-305 LNANNGM
+305 LNADNGM
-312 GGNVIIQENYINNC
+312 GGNVIIQENYIDNC

-351 STGREGGQLFK
+351 SGDESGQLFK
-362 ANEVETGG
+362 ANEVKSGG

-386 AVNTGSGVTV
+386 AVNTYGGVTV
-396 PTKTGIAGGTFKG
+396 PTKTGIAVGTFKG
-409 EVTADMLVEGVV
+409 EVTADMLAEGVV

-433 APQPEQTPPRYYYY
+433 APRYYY
-447 NSTTTDTKADDTKG
+447 NSTTTTTDTKADDTKG
-461 SPKTFDAGIA
+461 SPKTFDAGVGIYA
-471 LYVGMALTSAAGVA
+471 VTAVLSVTGMAWTA
-485 FVGKKRED
+485 KKRGN